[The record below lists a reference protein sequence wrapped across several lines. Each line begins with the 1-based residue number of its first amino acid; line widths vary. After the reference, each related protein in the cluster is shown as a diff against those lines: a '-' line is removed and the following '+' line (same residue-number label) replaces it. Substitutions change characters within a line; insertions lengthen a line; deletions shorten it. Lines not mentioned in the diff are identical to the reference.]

1 MVSATHEPDEAIS
14 QFVLCPNRSLTWTQ
28 AKLCFAGIAAV
39 SLAVAIGFALLGL
52 WPILPFAGLELA
64 GLAYCFYA
72 CAWRAEH
79 REVVTIGRDSV
90 QVESG
95 RRKPERCWAFARAW
109 AGVQVQRS
117 GVAGYPSRVIVG
129 SHGRGVEIGGFLN
142 EDEKER
148 LALDLDD
155 SLRRGSR

>member
-1 MVSATHEPDEAIS
+1 MVSAIYDPEEATRR
-14 QFVLCPNRSLTWTQ
+14 FVLRPNRSLSWPQ
-28 AKLCFAGIAAV
+28 AKLCFAGVATV
-39 SLAVAIGFALLGL
+39 SLAIATGFALLGL

-64 GLAYCFYA
+64 GLAYCLYA
-72 CAWRAEH
+72 CAWRAEQ

-95 RRKPERCWAFARAW
+95 RRRPERRWAFARAW
-109 AGVQVQRS
+109 AGVQVRRS

-148 LALDLDD
+148 LALDLND
-155 SLRRGSR
+155 SLRRASR